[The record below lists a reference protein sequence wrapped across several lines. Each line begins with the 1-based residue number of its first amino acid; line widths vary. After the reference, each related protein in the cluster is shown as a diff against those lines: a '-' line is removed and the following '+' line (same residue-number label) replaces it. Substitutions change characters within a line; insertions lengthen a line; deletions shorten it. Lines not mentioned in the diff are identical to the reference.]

1 MRSPVS
7 LLRIKMIAGSS
18 TTFFMK
24 NCTNR
29 KLDNAREKEN
39 EELFSLSLIK

>member
-1 MRSPVS
+1 
-7 LLRIKMIAGSS
+7 
-18 TTFFMK
+18 MK

-39 EELFSLSLIK
+39 EELFSLSLIKWEFYGSCVL